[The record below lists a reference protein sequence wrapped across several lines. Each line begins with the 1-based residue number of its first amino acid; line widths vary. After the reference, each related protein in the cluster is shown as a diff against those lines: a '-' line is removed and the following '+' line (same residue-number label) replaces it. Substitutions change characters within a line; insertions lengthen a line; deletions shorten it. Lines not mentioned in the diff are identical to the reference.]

1 VIKMMEWRPKGYLF
15 DTKNLVRA
23 LFDEDTDEGKL
34 LVSAAAGNVEI
45 FSKLQSWNG
54 VLWLIMNT
62 LVKDGK
68 PVYNG
73 EELKELKNSLPIVWR

>member
-1 VIKMMEWRPKGYLF
+1 MEWRPKGYLF

-23 LFDEDTDEGKL
+23 LFDEGTDEGKL

-45 FSKLQSWNG
+45 FSKPQSWNG

-68 PVYNG
+68 PIYNG
-73 EELKELKNSLPIVWR
+73 QELRELKESLPIVWR

>member
-1 VIKMMEWRPKGYLF
+1 MMEWRPKGYLF

-23 LFDEDTDEGKL
+23 LFDESTDEGKL
-34 LVSAAAGNVEI
+34 LVSAAAGNIEI
-45 FSKLQSWNG
+45 FSKPQSWNG

-68 PVYNG
+68 PIYSG
-73 EELKELKNSLPIVWR
+73 KELRELKDSLPIVWR

>member
-1 VIKMMEWRPKGYLF
+1 MMKWRPKGYLF
-15 DTKNLVRA
+15 DSKNIVRA

-45 FSKLQSWNG
+45 FSKSQSWNG

-68 PVYNG
+68 PIYTG
-73 EELKELKNSLPIVWR
+73 KELGELKNSLPIVWRN

>member
-1 VIKMMEWRPKGYLF
+1 MEWRPKGYLF

-34 LVSAAAGNVEI
+34 LISAAAGNIEI

-73 EELKELKNSLPIVWR
+73 EELRELKNSLPIVWR

>member
-1 VIKMMEWRPKGYLF
+1 MEWRPKGYLF

>member
-1 VIKMMEWRPKGYLF
+1 MMTWRPKGYLF

-23 LFDEDTDEGKL
+23 LFDEDTDECKL

-45 FSKLQSWNG
+45 FSKSQSWNG

-62 LVKDGK
+62 LVEDGK
-68 PVYNG
+68 PIYTG
-73 EELKELKNSLPIVWR
+73 KELGELKKSLPIVWR

>member
-1 VIKMMEWRPKGYLF
+1 MEWRPKGYLF

-34 LVSAAAGNVEI
+34 LISAAAGNVEI

>member
-1 VIKMMEWRPKGYLF
+1 MEWRPKGYLF

-73 EELKELKNSLPIVWR
+73 EELKDLKNSLPIVWR

>member
-1 VIKMMEWRPKGYLF
+1 MMEWRPKGYLF

-23 LFDEDTDEGKL
+23 LFDEGTDEGKL

-45 FSKLQSWNG
+45 FSKPQSWNG

-68 PVYNG
+68 PIYNG
-73 EELKELKNSLPIVWR
+73 KELGELKDSLPIVWR

>member
-1 VIKMMEWRPKGYLF
+1 MQWRPKGYLF

-23 LFDEDTDEGKL
+23 LFDEGTDEGKL

-45 FSKLQSWNG
+45 FSKPQSWNG

-62 LVKDGK
+62 LVRDGK
-68 PVYNG
+68 PIYSG
-73 EELKELKNSLPIVWR
+73 EELGELKDSLPIVWR

>member
-1 VIKMMEWRPKGYLF
+1 MEWRPKGYLF

-23 LFDEDTDEGKL
+23 LFDEGTDEGKL

-45 FSKLQSWNG
+45 FSKPQSWNG
-54 VLWLIMNT
+54 VLWLIMKT

-68 PVYNG
+68 PIYNG
-73 EELKELKNSLPIVWR
+73 QELRELKESLPIVWR

>member
-1 VIKMMEWRPKGYLF
+1 MMEWRPKGYLF

>member
-1 VIKMMEWRPKGYLF
+1 MDWRPKGYLF

-23 LFDEDTDEGKL
+23 LFDEGTDEGKL

-45 FSKLQSWNG
+45 FSKPQSWNG

-68 PVYNG
+68 PIYNG
-73 EELKELKNSLPIVWR
+73 QELRELKESLPIVWR

>member
-1 VIKMMEWRPKGYLF
+1 MMEWRPKGYLF

-73 EELKELKNSLPIVWR
+73 EELKDLKNSLPIVWR

>member
-1 VIKMMEWRPKGYLF
+1 MMEWRPKGYLF

-23 LFDEDTDEGKL
+23 LFDEGTDEGKL

-45 FSKLQSWNG
+45 FSKPQSWNG

-62 LVKDGK
+62 LVRDGK
-68 PVYNG
+68 PIYSG
-73 EELKELKNSLPIVWR
+73 EELGELKDSLPIVWR